1 MKATFHVSPEQLG
14 PEGKALRDKEFLNQ
28 LRETISGETR
38 RNVCFRHASPDDVE
52 VAFEIVTNVT
62 NPLPVLI
69 VEVNGLSYE
78 GNDRYSI
85 DLRQM
90 AGRLCVMLDQNT
102 DIATR
107 LPDCQ
112 LVLRL
117 SVEGTINF
125 GSLLRA

>member
-14 PEGKALRDKEFLNQ
+14 PEGKTLKDKDFLTLLRKSLAEVA
-28 LRETISGETR
+28 R
-38 RNVCFRHASPDDVE
+38 RNVCFKRIAPADVE

-69 VEVNGLSYE
+69 VEVSGQSYE

-117 SVEGTINF
+117 SVEATINF
-125 GSLLRA
+125 GSLRA